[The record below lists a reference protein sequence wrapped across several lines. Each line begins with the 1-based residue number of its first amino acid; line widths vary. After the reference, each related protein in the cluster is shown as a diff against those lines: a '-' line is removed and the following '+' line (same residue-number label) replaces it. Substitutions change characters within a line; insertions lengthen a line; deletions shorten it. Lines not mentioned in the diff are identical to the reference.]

1 MNEDHNV
8 VRCSKSCNENV
19 NINNNDNIEEP
30 LKRQEYKPID
40 ELCQKQPRRVI

>member
-8 VRCSKSCNENV
+8 VWCSESFNENV

-40 ELCQKQPRRVI
+40 E